1 MTHPHTPGPLVLHKL
16 GVIKGGP
23 VHQFTNG
30 SGQSQLFMAIAGED
44 MGHEERDANAARVVL
59 CWNSHDELVA
69 ALQRYLDCDLARGI
83 GGDTPAAQAIAALKK
98 AGAA

>member
-1 MTHPHTPGPLVLHKL
+1 MTQQHTPGPLVLGKL

-23 VHQFTNG
+23 VHHFTNG

-59 CWNSHDELVA
+59 CWNTHDAMLEALRTASA
-69 ALQRYLDCDLARGI
+69 ALWAAGENKEARAVDRAIDLATGI
-83 GGDTPAAQAIAALKK
+83 TP
-98 AGAA
+98 